1 MSMCRL
7 VSWVVGKGCL
17 LWSAC
22 FLDKT
27 LLAFALLH
35 FELQGQ
41 TCLLFWVSLDFLLF
55 HSNPLWW
62 TWHLFLVFVL
72 EGIVFLHRTSFSFF
86 DISGWGVDLEY
97 CGVEWLVLETN
108 RDHSV
113 LFEIAPRYCISD
125 SFVDSEGY
133 SISSKGSLTTV
144 VDKMVIWMKSV
155 YSHPF

>member
-1 MSMCRL
+1 MM
-7 VSWVVGKGCL
+7 
-17 LWSAC
+17 
-22 FLDKT
+22 
-27 LLAFALLH
+27 
-35 FELQGQ
+35 
-41 TCLLFWVSLDFLLF
+41 
-55 HSNPLWW
+55 NM
-62 TWHLFLVFVL
+62 
-72 EGIVFLHRTSFSFF
+72 TSFFSVCSRRHCVSSQNQLSFF

-144 VDKMVIWMKSV
+144 VDKMII
-155 YSHPF
+155 